1 MERLI
6 ISEDDMV
13 QESIEF
19 ANVYPILMSEIDH
32 IEAVRGK
39 LNDFQLML
47 AVSRAKDAVGIL
59 GWERRLTVNAALEKY
74 ASIYREYSREEA
86 DDWVAGTFG
95 FMINW
100 SQMTEQEMHEEQPPS
115 PDAAVEVSTTDGT
128 GEPAGPSMEEVS
140 DLIAEKEAELLQ
152 LYREYYRLANQDS

>member
-74 ASIYREYSREEA
+74 ASIYRDFGREEA

-95 FMINW
+95 FMLNW
-100 SQMTEQEMHEEQPPS
+100 SQMTEQGMPEEQPPS
-115 PDAAVEVSTTDGT
+115 QNADGDEPSIDEND
-128 GEPAGPSMEEVS
+128 EPAGPSLEEIS
-140 DLIAEKEAELLQ
+140 ELIAQKESELLQ
-152 LYREYYRLANQDS
+152 LYREYYRLANQES